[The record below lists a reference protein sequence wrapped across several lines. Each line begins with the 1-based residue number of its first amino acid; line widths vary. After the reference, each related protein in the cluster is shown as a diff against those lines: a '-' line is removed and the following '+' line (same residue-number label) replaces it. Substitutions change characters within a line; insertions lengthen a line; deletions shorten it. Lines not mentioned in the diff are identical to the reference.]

1 MQKVYFKEI
10 DKIIKNYLSSS
21 EFDIKVAVAWI
32 TDTKILKALEGCL
45 DRGVSVNIIFYKD
58 RINKIDLFENLYK
71 KGAIINYTTSLMH
84 NKFCVIDRRIVIN
97 GSYNWTHSAKSN
109 SENIQVTES
118 TIISK
123 QFLDEFNKI
132 LYKSK
137 KADEYFIDHE
147 EKFKEYLDTIIIPER
162 FPVLYKE
169 EIDNTLK
176 VTYYFYPTNFIHG
189 DYSIYNISI
198 PKDSIVNNLNHIYL
212 TFNNLEDFLY
222 HQRSLYNILHTN
234 KRKDTIEIKK
244 FSHLIIDEKRLELG
258 YIIDFIDES
267 TLRTIS
273 DLSIEKYSTENI
285 KFCDKKVVFLDKSSN
300 THYLFFSI
308 DAYTKINY
316 YKELKDLRITINS
329 LPNLLYYKAL
339 DKIPFNKINYF
350 KPNKVFYA
358 SIQADIFMNNMSYNS
373 KKNPLLDLEQVNR
386 LKIFGPILYEYKF
399 ILDTNFLFAYEH
411 SKNYNHE
418 IEKFLIEKKIREREE
433 SYKRDLAER
442 LERDEFKKKEKE
454 NTQSCYIATMIYN
467 DINHPNVERLRNF
480 RDEVLLLNTF
490 GKIFVKYY
498 YKISPWVVEKFG
510 RYKLLHIVAKSIIE
524 KIILEH
530 IKSKY

>member
-32 TDTKILKALEGCL
+32 TDTKILKALEECL

-123 QFLDEFNKI
+123 QFLDEFNKL

-137 KADEYFIDHE
+137 KADEYFVNHE
-147 EKFKEYLDTIIIPER
+147 EKFKEYLDTIDIPKK

-169 EIDNTLK
+169 EIDNNLK
-176 VTYYFYPTNFIHG
+176 VYYFFNPSDLISGN
-189 DYSIYNISI
+189 YSSDNSI
-198 PKDSIVNNLNHIYL
+198 RKNSIEDRLKHIYL
-212 TFNNLEDFLY
+212 TFNNLDDFIH
-222 HQRSLYNILHTN
+222 HQRSLYNTLYTN
-234 KRKDTIEIKK
+234 KLRRTLEIKK
-244 FSHLIIDEKRLELG
+244 YSHLIIEEKRLELG
-258 YIIDFIDES
+258 YIIDLIDES
-267 TLRTIS
+267 TLKTI
-273 DLSIEKYSTENI
+273 DNLSIEQYSDNNI
-285 KFCDKKVVFLDKSSN
+285 KFYNKKIIYLDKLHN
-300 THYLFFSI
+300 TRYLFFSI
-308 DAYTKINY
+308 DAYIRISHY
-316 YKELKDLRITINS
+316 YKELKDLRITIHS
-329 LPNLLYYKAL
+329 LTNAIYYHKK
-339 DKIPFNKINYF
+339 DGIPFHKLNYF
-350 KPNKVFYA
+350 EPNKVFYV
-358 SIQADIFMNNMSYNS
+358 SVPTQTNFYLVRGE
-373 KKNPLLDLEQVNR
+373 NPFLDSEDLRELKILGPITYDYKYILDLNS
-386 LKIFGPILYEYKF
+386 
-399 ILDTNFLFAYEH
+399 FLFAFEY
-411 SKNYNHE
+411 SKNYNQE
-418 IEKFLIEKKIREREE
+418 IEKILIDERRRKREE

-467 DINHPNVERLRNF
+467 DINHPNVERLRYF

-524 KIILEH
+524 KIILKH